1 MDATE
6 KGSGWGEEPRWPW
19 FGVVRADVFARGR
32 GSDAWQV
39 VRRTEV
45 AGPFEDVPAFVL
57 DVSGANDPAPFEVA
71 ASRAAARER
80 AALARVMRRA
90 EVVRTFAGD
99 VRAGDVVVLDV
110 LGTRRVRL
118 VRVRGVFADATGTEG
133 VEGVT
138 LPGTD
143 PRDGAVGATVR
154 ARVDVVLG
162 VNVGGWCPAHG
173 AQPRGP
179 GFCCPS
185 MVRVPAR
192 EEGSTAGA

>member
-6 KGSGWGEEPRWPW
+6 RGSGWGEEPRGPW
-19 FGVVRADVFARGR
+19 FGVVRCGVLADGR
-32 GSDAWQV
+32 GSEAWQV
-39 VRRTEV
+39 VRRVEF
-45 AGPFEDVPAFVL
+45 AGVDVPSFVL
-57 DVSGANDPAPFEVA
+57 DVSGPNDPAPFEVA
-71 ASRAAARER
+71 ASRARARER
-80 AALARVMRRA
+80 AAQARRMRRV
-90 EVVRTFAGD
+90 EVVRSFAGD

-133 VEGVT
+133 VEGEA

-143 PRDGAVGATVR
+143 PRDGGAGATVR

-185 MVRVPAR
+185 MGRVPAR